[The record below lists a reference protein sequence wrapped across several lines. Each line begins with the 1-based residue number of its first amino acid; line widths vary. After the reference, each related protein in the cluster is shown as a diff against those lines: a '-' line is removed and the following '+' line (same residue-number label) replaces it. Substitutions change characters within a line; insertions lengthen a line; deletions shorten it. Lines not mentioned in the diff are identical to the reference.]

1 MTPPRAASYHRLMPA
16 EAPPPPASRMRSI
29 IAATVVFIAAL
40 ATAAPASAQSDIS
53 GCAKS
58 LLQGASSQ
66 SVTRERDGKPER
78 VTLLTG
84 VDSIPVRLDCDQMQ
98 FQAEYVEVYQDRNL
112 IVATRN
118 VLFVSTT
125 ARITADRMEFDTKE
139 KTGVFYNAFGQA
151 LLGERAERSM
161 FGTQEPEAMF
171 NGREIHKIGPD
182 KYKIVNGAFSTC
194 VQPTPRWQ
202 IVSGSTIVNLDDY
215 ALLRNSVFRV
225 KGVPLMYLPIFYY
238 PLEEDDRSTGFL
250 IPTYGTST
258 LRGQSLT
265 NAFFWAINRSQDATI
280 SHDWFAKAG
289 QQVGGEYRYVL
300 APGSSGTLRTSLFDQ
315 KATAPAANGIGGTEA
330 GRSYRIDGGMTQNL
344 GGGLRARA
352 NANYFSNGDTE
363 RLYQQ
368 DVFRATQSSRSF
380 GGNISG
386 AWREYVLSG
395 TMDRIDYF
403 NAAGT
408 ISDITT
414 TGSLPRVNFSRGERT
429 LGKVPI
435 YFGLNSEFVSIL
447 RRQSRNDETLSDQG
461 LTRFEV
467 NPAVRIPF
475 TKLPYFTINTTVGWR
490 GTYWS
495 ESVQGGTQVPESLKR
510 QYFDF
515 NARFTG
521 PTFMRI
527 FSTPTRKFKHVIEPS
542 FTLKRITD
550 FDVYPNIV
558 QLEGSDF
565 ERPQYTRVGY
575 GLTNRLYAKKDTSR
589 EVLAVAISQSYY
601 TDELAAQSD
610 GSYQTGYNTR
620 PFSKYSPVAFV
631 VRGSPNDR
639 FQADFRSEWDHTSG
653 TFLSLGANGAV
664 NTANVQATGGWAQAK
679 NVPRNI
685 TQPVTTI
692 SHYLNASVTVRTTA
706 NKVGGTYAFNYDMLA
721 DRFLQQRYFAYYN
734 AQCCGVLV
742 EYQTYN
748 IIGLAIPQDRRFNV
762 SFSLAGIGTFSNF
775 LGAFG
780 GETGR

>member
-1 MTPPRAASYHRLMPA
+1 MTLRRTAPLSLYCLLRPALSALVLLAA
-16 EAPPPPASRMRSI
+16 
-29 IAATVVFIAAL
+29 VL
-40 ATAAPASAQSDIS
+40 AAAPASAQGNIA

-58 LLQGASSQ
+58 ALEGASSQ
-66 SVTRERDGKPER
+66 TVTRDRDGKPER
-78 VTLLTG
+78 VTVLTG
-84 VDSIPVRLDCDQMQ
+84 IDSIPVRFDCDQTQ
-98 FQAEYVEVYQDRNL
+98 FQAEYVEIFLDRNL

-125 ARITADRMEFDTKE
+125 SRISADRMEFDTKL

-171 NGREIHKIGPD
+171 RGKEIHKLGPK
-182 KYKIVNGAFSTC
+182 KYKVVDGAFSTC
-194 VQPTPRWQ
+194 VQPTPRWEM
-202 IVSGSTIVNLDDY
+202 VSSSAIVNLDDY
-215 ALLRNSVFRV
+215 ALLRNTLLKV

-238 PLEEDDRSTGFL
+238 PIEEDDRSTGFL

-265 NAFFWAINRSQDATI
+265 NAFFWAINRSQDATF

-289 QQVGGEYRYVL
+289 QQFGGEYRYVL
-300 APGSSGTLRTSLFDQ
+300 APGSSGNLRTSMLNQ
-315 KATAPAANGIGGTEA
+315 KATAPANGGTATEA

-352 NANYFSNGDTE
+352 NANYFSNGATE

-368 DVFRATQSSRSF
+368 DVNRATQSTRSF

-403 NAAGT
+403 NALGT
-408 ISDITT
+408 TSDITT
-414 TGSLPRVNFSRGERT
+414 SGSLPRINFSRGERQI
-429 LGKVPI
+429 GKAPI
-435 YFGLNSEFVSIL
+435 YFGVGSEYVTIL
-447 RRQSRNDETLSDQG
+447 RSQTRDDETVSDQG

-467 NPAVRIPF
+467 NPTLRIPF
-475 TKLPYFTINTTVGWR
+475 TRVPFFTVNSTVGWR

-495 ESVQGGTQVPESLKR
+495 ESLDAGRAQVPDALKR
-510 QYFDF
+510 QYWDF
-515 NARFTG
+515 NTRITG

-527 FSTPTRKFKHVIEPS
+527 FSGPERKFKHVIEPNFS
-542 FTLKRITD
+542 VKRITD
-550 FDVYPNIV
+550 FDVVERVVP
-558 QLEGSDF
+558 LEGSDF
-565 ERPQYTRVGY
+565 ERPNYTRVGY

-589 EVLAVAISQSYY
+589 EVLSVSIGQSYY
-601 TDELAAQSD
+601 TDETAAQTD
-610 GSYQTGYNTR
+610 GQYQTGYNIR
-620 PFSKYSPVAFV
+620 PKSKYSPVALV
-631 VRGSPNDR
+631 VRGTPNEK

-653 TFLSLGANGAV
+653 TFLSLGANGGV
-664 NTANVQATGGWAQAK
+664 NTTNVQASGGWAQAK
-679 NVPRNI
+679 NVPSII
-685 TQPVTTI
+685 TQPATTT

-706 NKVGGTYAFNYDMLA
+706 NRVGGTYSFNYDMLN

-748 IIGLAIPQDRRFNV
+748 IIGLSIPQDKRFNV

-780 GETGR
+780 GQAGR